1 MARGGAGGVGLRGP
15 GETQLEV
22 DRREIGRRIARL
34 KKELEAVRAH
44 RQRHRLQ
51 RSRAGIPTVAIVGY
65 TNAGK
70 STLINALSG
79 SDVYVADQLFATLD
93 PTTRRVTM
101 PNGRV
106 VLLSDTVGFI
116 QKLPVMLVAAF
127 RATLE
132 EVTEA
137 DLLLHVVDASH
148 PRALDQIEVV
158 EDTLAELDAG
168 RIPRVLVLNKVDVGD
183 CCQELNSAV
192 SGYRGF
198 VRISALHG
206 VGLESLL
213 VSIGRVLAED
223 LVTISLLVPYT
234 QGELLAAIHN
244 QGVVSEEKHTAQG
257 VEITAQVPPR
267 LAGRLDNLFA
277 GKDGAKGEASQ

>member
-1 MARGGAGGVGLRGP
+1 
-15 GETQLEV
+15 V

-44 RQRHRLQ
+44 RKRHRLQ

-168 RIPRVLVLNKVDVGD
+168 RIPRLLVLNKVDLGD
-183 CCQELNSAV
+183 CCQALNQTL
-192 SGYRGF
+192 SGYRG
-198 VRISALHG
+198 VIRISALHG
-206 VGLESLL
+206 TGLENLL
-213 VSIGRVLAED
+213 VAINRVLAED

-234 QGELLAAIHN
+234 HGELLAAIHN
-244 QGVVSEEKHTAQG
+244 QGVVSEEEHTAQG
-257 VEITAQVPPR
+257 VEITARVPPR
-267 LAGRLDNLFA
+267 LAGRLGNLLA
-277 GKDGAKGEASQ
+277 GEDGAKGEASQ